1 MAGSES
7 ASYAGSDDRVVFI
20 LPRPLI
26 VKGAALE
33 ESHGGLST
41 IDSTLRAEQSRRTR
55 SACASERARMHLAA
69 WGSHGGCWCLQW
81 VCHAGG
87 IVPPCLAQDER
98 RWPCHGVRCSF

>member
-7 ASYAGSDDRVVFI
+7 ASYASDDRVFFI

-41 IDSTLRAEQSRRTR
+41 IDSTLSAEQSRRTR

-69 WGSHGGCWCLQW
+69 WGSAMGGAGACNWCVVQ
-81 VCHAGG
+81 A
-87 IVPPCLAQDER
+87 E
-98 RWPCHGVRCSF
+98 